1 MWQDCKDLS
10 ISVMRERVIA
20 KVSQNKGAVLIYLD
34 FYLSELVPYR
44 IATRKRLLPGERPLI
59 GQSGLLHFK

>member
-1 MWQDCKDLS
+1 
-10 ISVMRERVIA
+10 MRERVIA